1 MTRLSQEEFVALFDQ
16 AALGIVTVN
25 PQGMIVRINNFAL
38 QQFGYARDEIVGCK
52 IEQLIPRRYRQRH
65 EQHRD
70 DYTGNNPH
78 QRPMGLGM
86 DLWAL
91 RKDGTE
97 FPVEVSLSSYKTSEG
112 AFSIAF
118 ISDITVRKAHE
129 DALRRMNDELEKQV
143 DARTRSLREAL
154 EREKELGELK
164 SRFVSMASHEF
175 RTPLSTILSSA
186 YLISKY
192 EQSEEQPKREKH
204 IQRIVS
210 SVNGLTDILNDF
222 LSVGRIEEG
231 RIQVRRVPINLEEWM
246 DTVLGELRQLLK
258 NGQQINHIHEGDG
271 VLSLDPSLLRHIVQN
286 LVSNAIKFS
295 PDDAV
300 IEIRTRRAGD
310 LFSLSVSDRG
320 IGISE
325 EDQKH
330 LFERFFRGANAINIQ
345 GTGLGLH
352 IVSRYAELMNGHV
365 SFRSRL
371 HEGTTFTVT
380 FDLA

>member
-1 MTRLSQEEFVALFDQ
+1 MNRLSQEEFVALFDQ

-25 PQGMIVRINNFAL
+25 PQGLIVRVNNFAL
-38 QQFGYARDEIVGCK
+38 LQFGYEAEDVVGCK
-52 IEQLIPRRYRQRH
+52 IEKLIPMRYRERH
-65 EQHRD
+65 ETHRND
-70 DYTGNNPH
+70 FTGENPH
-78 QRPMGLGM
+78 QRPMGMGM

-97 FPVEVSLSSYKTSEG
+97 FPVEVSLSSYTTNEG
-112 AFSIAF
+112 IFSIAF

-129 DALRRMNDELEKQV
+129 DALRQMNDELEKQV
-143 DARTRSLREAL
+143 DSRTRSLREAL

-192 EQSEEQPKREKH
+192 DKGEDQSKRDKH
-204 IQRIVS
+204 VQRIVS
-210 SVNGLTDILNDF
+210 SVNVLTDILNDF

-231 RIQVRRVPINLEEWM
+231 KIQVRKIPLELQNWM
-246 DTVLGELRQLLK
+246 NELLAELQQLLK
-258 NGQQINHIHEGDG
+258 PQQKLEYVHEGDA
-271 VLSLDPSLLRHIVQN
+271 SICLDPSLLRHIVQN

-295 PDDAV
+295 PEGAT
-300 IEIRTRRAGD
+300 IEIRSKHSQD
-310 LFSLSVSDRG
+310 LLSIAISDRG

-352 IVSRYAELMNGHV
+352 IVGRYAELLNGHV
-365 SFRSRL
+365 SCASRL
-371 HEGTTFTVT
+371 NEGTTITVT